1 MYPSTFFSSFTITYL
16 TELGSYLRRMV
27 RKEKRNLTAVFL
39 PLTESH
45 VYLSTEMSKR
55 KELEDSFIVKNKFSI
70 SHVKKNIPE
79 VKYLIEMYFRFMLV
93 TNVIIAQNIS

>member
-1 MYPSTFFSSFTITYL
+1 
-16 TELGSYLRRMV
+16 MV

>member
-1 MYPSTFFSSFTITYL
+1 
-16 TELGSYLRRMV
+16 MV

-45 VYLSTEMSKR
+45 VYLSTERSKT
-55 KELEDSFIVKNKFSI
+55 EEYEDNFIVKNKFSI
-70 SHVKKNIPE
+70 LHVMKNTPM
-79 VKYLIEMYFRFMLV
+79 VKSFIKIYFRLNFMLV

>member
-1 MYPSTFFSSFTITYL
+1 
-16 TELGSYLRRMV
+16 MV

-70 SHVKKNIPE
+70 SHVKKTIPE
-79 VKYLIEMYFRFMLV
+79 VKYLIEMYFRFFMLV

>member
-1 MYPSTFFSSFTITYL
+1 
-16 TELGSYLRRMV
+16 MV

-45 VYLSTEMSKR
+45 VYLSTEMGKR

-79 VKYLIEMYFRFMLV
+79 VKYLIEMYFRFIKDYFMQL